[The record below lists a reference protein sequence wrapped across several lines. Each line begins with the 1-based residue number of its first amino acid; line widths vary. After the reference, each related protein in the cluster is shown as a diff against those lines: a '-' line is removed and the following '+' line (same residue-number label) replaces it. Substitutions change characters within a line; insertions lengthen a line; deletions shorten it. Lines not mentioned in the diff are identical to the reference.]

1 MNIDDLLNDVI
12 DVRDLIARFEEL
24 ENEWNDVVGEPSD
37 EAVEWMKENGEEF
50 KTLKQLLEELEGNG
64 GDEQWRGAW
73 YPLTLISAN
82 YFTSYCKE
90 LCEDIGDIPRD
101 IPHYIEIDWEGTAQ
115 NIKVDYVEV
124 TIDGHD
130 YLYR

>member
-37 EAVEWMKENGEEF
+37 EAVEWMQDNGAEY
-50 KTLKQLLEELEGNG
+50 KILKDLLEELAGHG

-73 YPLTLISAN
+73 YPITLVSAD

-101 IPHYIEIDWEGTAQ
+101 LPHYIEIDWEGTAQ

-124 TIDGHD
+124 TIDGRD

>member
-1 MNIDDLLNDVI
+1 MLFRSLV
-12 DVRDLIARFEEL
+12 
-24 ENEWNDVVGEPSD
+24 
-37 EAVEWMKENGEEF
+37 
-50 KTLKQLLEELEGNG
+50 
-64 GDEQWRGAW
+64 
-73 YPLTLISAN
+73 SAD

-101 IPHYIEIDWEGTAQ
+101 LPHYIEIDWEGTAQ

-124 TIDGHD
+124 TIDGRD